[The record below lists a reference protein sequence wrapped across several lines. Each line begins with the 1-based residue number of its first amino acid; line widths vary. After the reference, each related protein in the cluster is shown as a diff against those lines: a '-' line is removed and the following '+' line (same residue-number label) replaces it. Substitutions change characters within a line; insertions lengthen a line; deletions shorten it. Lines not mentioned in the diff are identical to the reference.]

1 MHHGVA
7 NGLRQV
13 GLDVVTATDAGLRGA
28 PDTVQLA
35 HAHATGRVLV
45 TQDRDFT
52 RLHRDGL
59 PHSGIAYFQH
69 GTRSIR
75 QVIDALKLLNDV
87 YHPEEMVGRLEYI

>member
-13 GLDVVTATDAGLRGA
+13 RLDVVTTTDAGLLGT

-45 TQDRDFT
+45 TQDRDFI
-52 RLHRDGL
+52 RLHREGRQL
-59 PHSGIAYFQH
+59 SGIAYFEQ

-87 YHPEEMVGRLEYI
+87 YDPEEMLGRLEYI